1 MGKKDNDREINE
13 WYNEV
18 KLGRQIRICK
28 MQEVQV
34 NMDDKSTS
42 IIPRDKVHILVT
54 EEDKTGEDILAMSDF
69 FGGYVQ
75 QLIDAIRTNAVTT
88 YVPSLPV
95 ADIGIIGEV
104 VQRAEVISQG
114 ATQLLPDFD
123 SLPNGIRQKLK
134 DGIYKVGESKQ
145 VDGNLRAVIVDEAGT
160 RVKDVTLKEVNINL
174 GTLEASRSITN
185 QLQMRQIYAKVDAI
199 QEMQSFQIARDRDR
213 DIKVPFLDA
222 RYYILKAQGENCTD
236 KEREE
241 YLKKAA
247 DKLLSAVNSVY
258 TDLTTSTEHMLK
270 LTRFPIFQR
279 KDQIRGYIGFLTED
293 IQVATKFVGLRM
305 QVLDYLG
312 DTDGAQIEMSRYQ
325 RVMTD
330 FFTKALPNRGY
341 SAAAL
346 IHLNYPYNAVN
357 RDCWYQ
363 LSEDLKSALEAK
375 QDKEKEHI
383 YLVSVEEDEDGGE

>member
-1 MGKKDNDREINE
+1 
-13 WYNEV
+13 
-18 KLGRQIRICK
+18 
-28 MQEVQV
+28 
-34 NMDDKSTS
+34 MDDKSIS
-42 IIPRDKVHILVT
+42 MIPHNEVRILVT
-54 EEDKTGEDILAMSDF
+54 EEDKTGENILAMSDF

-75 QLIDAIRTNAVTT
+75 QLADAIRTNAVT
-88 YVPSLPV
+88 VHIPSIPV

-114 ATQLLPDFD
+114 TTQLLPDFD
-123 SLPNGIRQKLK
+123 SLPKDIRQKLK

-145 VDGNLRAVIVDEAGT
+145 VDGNLRAVIVDESGT
-160 RVKDVTLKEVNINL
+160 RVKDVTLKEVNINS

-185 QLQMRQIYAKVDAI
+185 QLQMRQIYAKLDSI

-236 KEREE
+236 KERSESME
-241 YLKKAA
+241 KAA

-279 KDQIRGYIGFLTED
+279 KDQIRGYIGSLSED
-293 IQVATKFVGLRM
+293 IQVVTKFVGLRM

-312 DTDGAQIEMSRYQ
+312 DTDGAQIEMLHYQ
-325 RVMTD
+325 RVLTD

-341 SAAAL
+341 SMATL
-346 IHLNYPYNAVN
+346 IHLNYPYNAEN

-363 LSEDLKSALEAK
+363 LSEDLKPVLETK
-375 QDKEKEHI
+375 KDKEKEHI
-383 YLVSVEEDEDGGE
+383 YLVSMEENEDDGE

>member
-1 MGKKDNDREINE
+1 MKDI
-13 WYNEV
+13 
-18 KLGRQIRICK
+18 
-28 MQEVQV
+28 QV
-34 NMDDKSTS
+34 NTDDKNIS
-42 IIPRDKVHILVT
+42 IIHNNKIHILVT

-69 FGGYVQ
+69 FGGYIQ
-75 QLIDAIRTNAVTT
+75 QLVDAIRTNAVTT
-88 YVPSLPV
+88 YVPSIPF
-95 ADIGIIGEV
+95 ADVGIIGEV

-123 SLPNGIRQKLK
+123 SLPKDIRQKLK

-145 VDGNLRAVIVDEAGT
+145 IDGNLRAVIVDETGT
-160 RVKDVTLKEVNINL
+160 RVKDITLKEVNINP

-185 QLQMRQIYAKVDAI
+185 QFQMKQIYAKLDAI

-222 RYYILKAQGENCTD
+222 RYYILKAQGKNCTD

-247 DKLLSAVNSVY
+247 DRLLSAVNSVY
-258 TDLTTSTEHMLK
+258 TDLTTSTKHMLK
-270 LTRFPIFQR
+270 LTRFPIFQK
-279 KDQIRGYIGFLTED
+279 KDQIQVYIDFLLED

-325 RVMTD
+325 RVMKD
-330 FFTKALPNRGY
+330 FFTKALPNRRY

-346 IHLNYPYNAVN
+346 IHLNYPYNAEN

-363 LSEDLKSALEAK
+363 LSEDLKPALELK
-375 QDKEKEHI
+375 QDKKKEHI
-383 YLVSVEEDEDGGE
+383 FGFRGGERRWRRIRSAGHVNELL

>member
-1 MGKKDNDREINE
+1 
-13 WYNEV
+13 
-18 KLGRQIRICK
+18 
-28 MQEVQV
+28 
-34 NMDDKSTS
+34 MDEKRVS
-42 IIPRDKVHILVT
+42 IIPQNEVHILVT

-75 QLIDAIRTNAVTT
+75 QLTDAIRTNAITT
-88 YVPSLPV
+88 YVPNIPV

-104 VQRAEVISQG
+104 IQRAEVISRG
-114 ATQLLPDFD
+114 TTQLLPDFD
-123 SLPNGIRQKLK
+123 SLPKDIHQKLK
-134 DGIYKVGESKQ
+134 EGIYKVGESKQ
-145 VDGNLRAVIVDEAGT
+145 VDGNLRAVIVDETGT
-160 RVKDVTLKEVNINL
+160 RVKDVTLKEVNINP
-174 GTLEASRSITN
+174 GTSEASRSITN
-185 QLQMRQIYAKVDAI
+185 QLQMRQIYAKLDAI

-213 DIKVPFLDA
+213 DIKVPFLDS

-258 TDLTTSTEHMLK
+258 ADLTTSTEHMLK

-279 KDQIRGYIGFLTED
+279 KDQIRSYIGFLSED
-293 IQVATKFVGLRM
+293 LQVVTKFVGLRM

-312 DTDGAQIEMSRYQ
+312 DIDGAQIEMSRYQ

-330 FFTKALPNRGY
+330 FFTKGIPNRGY
-341 SAAAL
+341 SSADL
-346 IHLNYPYNAVN
+346 IHLHYPYNAGN

-363 LSEDLKSALEAK
+363 LSENLKPALEAN

-383 YLVSVEEDEDGGE
+383 YLVSVEEN

>member
-1 MGKKDNDREINE
+1 MTSGQGCSLAGEYDILDLA
-13 WYNEV
+13 Y
-18 KLGRQIRICK
+18 QIGICK
-28 MQEVQV
+28 VQEVQV
-34 NMDDKSTS
+34 NMDDKSIS
-42 IIPRDKVHILVT
+42 IIPRNEVHILVT
-54 EEDKTGEDILAMSDF
+54 DEDKTGEDILAMSDF

-75 QLIDAIRTNAVTT
+75 QLTDVIRTNAVTT
-88 YVPSLPV
+88 YVLSIPV

-104 VQRAEVISQG
+104 VQKAEVISQG

-123 SLPNGIRQKLK
+123 SLPKDIRQKLK

-145 VDGNLRAVIVDEAGT
+145 VDGNLRAVIVDETGT
-160 RVKDVTLKEVNINL
+160 RVKDVTLKEVNISP

-185 QLQMRQIYAKVDAI
+185 QLQMRQIYAKLDAI

-222 RYYILKAQGENCTD
+222 RCYILKAQGKNCTD
-236 KEREE
+236 EDRDEN
-241 YLKKAA
+241 LKKTA
-247 DKLLSAVNSVY
+247 DKLLTAVNSVY

-279 KDQIRGYIGFLTED
+279 KDQIRGYIGFLSED
-293 IQVATKFVGLRM
+293 LQVVTKFVGLRM

-312 DTDGAQIEMSRYQ
+312 DTDGEKNEMSRYQ

-341 SAAAL
+341 SAADL
-346 IHLNYPYNAVN
+346 IHLNYPYNAEN

-363 LSEDLKSALEAK
+363 LSEDLKLALESK

>member
-1 MGKKDNDREINE
+1 
-13 WYNEV
+13 
-18 KLGRQIRICK
+18 
-28 MQEVQV
+28 
-34 NMDDKSTS
+34 MDDKSIS
-42 IIPRDKVHILVT
+42 IIPRNEVHILVT
-54 EEDKTGEDILAMSDF
+54 DEDKTGEDILAMSDF

-75 QLIDAIRTNAVTT
+75 QLTDVIRTNAVTT
-88 YVPSLPV
+88 YVPSIPV

-104 VQRAEVISQG
+104 VQKAEVISRG

-123 SLPNGIRQKLK
+123 SLPKDIRQKLK

-145 VDGNLRAVIVDEAGT
+145 VDGNLRAVIVDETGT
-160 RVKDVTLKEVNINL
+160 RVKDVTLKEVNISP

-185 QLQMRQIYAKVDAI
+185 QLQMRQIYAKLDAI

-222 RYYILKAQGENCTD
+222 RCYILKAQGKNCTD
-236 KEREE
+236 EDREE
-241 YLKKAA
+241 NLKKAA
-247 DKLLSAVNSVY
+247 DKLLTAVNSVY

-279 KDQIRGYIGFLTED
+279 KDQIRGYIGFLSED
-293 IQVATKFVGLRM
+293 LQVVTKLVGLRM

-312 DTDGAQIEMSRYQ
+312 DTDGEQIEMSHYQ

-341 SAAAL
+341 SAADL
-346 IHLNYPYNAVN
+346 IHLNYPYNVKN
-357 RDCWYQ
+357 RDNWYQ
-363 LSEDLKSALEAK
+363 LSENLKPTLETK
-375 QDKEKEHI
+375 QDKEKKHI

>member
-1 MGKKDNDREINE
+1 
-13 WYNEV
+13 
-18 KLGRQIRICK
+18 
-28 MQEVQV
+28 
-34 NMDDKSTS
+34 MDDKSIS
-42 IIPRDKVHILVT
+42 IIPRNEVHILVT
-54 EEDKTGEDILAMSDF
+54 DEDKTGEDILAMSDF

-75 QLIDAIRTNAVTT
+75 QLTDVIRTNAVTT
-88 YVPSLPV
+88 YVPSIPV

-104 VQRAEVISQG
+104 VQKAEVISQG

-123 SLPNGIRQKLK
+123 SLPKDIRQKLK

-145 VDGNLRAVIVDEAGT
+145 VDGNLRAVIVDETGT
-160 RVKDVTLKEVNINL
+160 RVKDVTLKEVNISP

-185 QLQMRQIYAKVDAI
+185 QLQMRQIYAKLDAI

-222 RYYILKAQGENCTD
+222 RCYILKAQGKNCTD
-236 KEREE
+236 EDREE
-241 YLKKAA
+241 NLKKAA
-247 DKLLSAVNSVY
+247 DKLLTAVNSVY

-279 KDQIRGYIGFLTED
+279 KDQIRGYIGFLSED
-293 IQVATKFVGLRM
+293 LQVVTKFVGLRM

-312 DTDGAQIEMSRYQ
+312 DTDGEKNEMSRYQ

-341 SAAAL
+341 SAADL
-346 IHLNYPYNAVN
+346 IHLNYPYNAEN

-363 LSEDLKSALEAK
+363 LSEDLKLALESK

>member
-1 MGKKDNDREINE
+1 
-13 WYNEV
+13 
-18 KLGRQIRICK
+18 
-28 MQEVQV
+28 
-34 NMDDKSTS
+34 MDDKKMS
-42 IIPRDKVHILVT
+42 IIPHNEVHILVT

-69 FGGYVQ
+69 FNGYIQ
-75 QLIDAIRTNAVTT
+75 QLTDAIKTNAVTT
-88 YVPSLPV
+88 YVPSIPIANFGL
-95 ADIGIIGEV
+95 IGEV

-123 SLPNGIRQKLK
+123 NLPKDIRQKLK
-134 DGIYKVGESKQ
+134 DGIYKVGKSKQ
-145 VDGNLRAVIVDEAGT
+145 VDGNLRAVVVDETGT
-160 RVKDVTLKEVNINL
+160 RVKDITLKEINTNP

-185 QLQMRQIYAKVDAI
+185 QLQMRQIYAKLDTI

-222 RYYILKAQGENCTD
+222 RYYILKAQGVNCTE

-258 TDLTTSTEHMLK
+258 TDLTTSTEHLLK

-279 KDQIRGYIGFLTED
+279 KDQIRSYIRFLSED

-305 QVLDYLG
+305 QVLDYLE
-312 DTDGAQIEMSRYQ
+312 DADGAQIEMSRYQ

-346 IHLNYPYNAVN
+346 IHLNYPYNAEN

-363 LSEDLKSALEAK
+363 LSEDLKPLLEVK
-375 QDKEKEHI
+375 QDKEQKHI
-383 YLVSVEEDEDGGE
+383 YLVSVEDDKDDRG

>member
-1 MGKKDNDREINE
+1 MTRAQGCSLAGEYDILDLA
-13 WYNEV
+13 Y
-18 KLGRQIRICK
+18 QIGICK
-28 MQEVQV
+28 VQEVQV
-34 NMDDKSTS
+34 NMDDKSIS
-42 IIPRDKVHILVT
+42 IIPRNEVHILVT
-54 EEDKTGEDILAMSDF
+54 DEDKTGEDILAMSDF

-75 QLIDAIRTNAVTT
+75 QLTDVIRTNAVTT
-88 YVPSLPV
+88 YVPSIPV

-104 VQRAEVISQG
+104 VQKAEVISQG

-123 SLPNGIRQKLK
+123 SLPKNIRQKLK

-145 VDGNLRAVIVDEAGT
+145 VDGNLRAVIVDETGT
-160 RVKDVTLKEVNINL
+160 RVKDVTLKEVNISP

-185 QLQMRQIYAKVDAI
+185 QLQMRQIYAKLDAI

-222 RYYILKAQGENCTD
+222 RCYILKAQGKNCTD
-236 KEREE
+236 EDREE
-241 YLKKAA
+241 NLKKAA
-247 DKLLSAVNSVY
+247 DKLLTAVNSVY

-279 KDQIRGYIGFLTED
+279 KDQIRGYIGFLSED
-293 IQVATKFVGLRM
+293 LQVVTKFVGLRM

-312 DTDGAQIEMSRYQ
+312 DTDGEKNEMSHYQ

-341 SAAAL
+341 SAADL
-346 IHLNYPYNAVN
+346 IHLNYPYNAEN

-363 LSEDLKSALEAK
+363 LSEDLKLALESK

>member
-1 MGKKDNDREINE
+1 
-13 WYNEV
+13 
-18 KLGRQIRICK
+18 
-28 MQEVQV
+28 
-34 NMDDKSTS
+34 MDDKSTS
-42 IIPRDKVHILVT
+42 IIPRDEVRILVT

-88 YVPSLPV
+88 YVPNIPV

-123 SLPNGIRQKLK
+123 SLPKDIRQKLK

-145 VDGNLRAVIVDEAGT
+145 VDGNLRAVIVDETGT
-160 RVKDVTLKEVNINL
+160 RVKDVTLKEVNINP

-185 QLQMRQIYAKVDAI
+185 QLQMRQIYAKLDAI
-199 QEMQSFQIARDRDR
+199 QEIQSFQIARDRDR

-241 YLKKAA
+241 YLKNAA

-279 KDQIRGYIGFLTED
+279 KDQIRGYIGFISED

-330 FFTKALPNRGY
+330 FFTKALPDRGY

-346 IHLNYPYNAVN
+346 IHLSYPYNAEN

-363 LSEDLKSALEAK
+363 LSEDLKPALEAK
-375 QDKEKEHI
+375 QDKENEHI
-383 YLVSVEEDEDGGE
+383 YLVSVEEDKDGRE

>member
-1 MGKKDNDREINE
+1 
-13 WYNEV
+13 
-18 KLGRQIRICK
+18 
-28 MQEVQV
+28 
-34 NMDDKSTS
+34 MDDKSIS
-42 IIPRDKVHILVT
+42 IIPQNEVRILVT

-75 QLIDAIRTNAVTT
+75 QLTEVIRTNAVTT
-88 YVPSLPV
+88 FVPNIPV

-104 VQRAEVISQG
+104 IQRAEVISRG
-114 ATQLLPDFD
+114 TTQLLPDFD
-123 SLPNGIRQKLK
+123 SLPKDIHQKLK
-134 DGIYKVGESKQ
+134 DGIYKVGKSKQ
-145 VDGNLRAVIVDEAGT
+145 VDGNLRAVIIDETGT
-160 RVKDVTLKEVNINL
+160 RVKDLTLKEVNINP
-174 GTLEASRSITN
+174 GTLEASRSLTN
-185 QLQMRQIYAKVDAI
+185 QLQMRQIYAKLDAI
-199 QEMQSFQIARDRDR
+199 QEMQSFQIARARDR

-241 YLKKAA
+241 CLKKAA

-258 TDLTTSTEHMLK
+258 ADLTTSTEHMLK

-279 KDQIRGYIGFLTED
+279 KDQIRNYIGFLSED
-293 IQVATKFVGLRM
+293 LQVVTKFVGLRM

-312 DTDGAQIEMSRYQ
+312 DIDGAQIEMSRYR

-330 FFTKALPNRGY
+330 FFTKGLPNRGY
-341 SAAAL
+341 SAADL
-346 IHLNYPYNAVN
+346 IHLHFPYNAEN

-363 LSEDLKSALEAK
+363 LSENLKPALEAS

-383 YLVSVEEDEDGGE
+383 YLVSVEDEDDGK

>member
-1 MGKKDNDREINE
+1 MTSGQGCSLAGEYDILDLA
-13 WYNEV
+13 Y
-18 KLGRQIRICK
+18 QIGICK
-28 MQEVQV
+28 VQEVQV
-34 NMDDKSTS
+34 NMDDKSIS
-42 IIPRDKVHILVT
+42 IIPRNEVHILVT
-54 EEDKTGEDILAMSDF
+54 DEDKTGEDILAMSDF

-75 QLIDAIRTNAVTT
+75 QLTDVIRTNAVTT
-88 YVPSLPV
+88 YVLSIPV

-104 VQRAEVISQG
+104 VQKAEVISQG

-123 SLPNGIRQKLK
+123 SLPKDIRQKLK

-145 VDGNLRAVIVDEAGT
+145 VDGNLRAVIVDETGT
-160 RVKDVTLKEVNINL
+160 RVKDVTLKEVNISP

-185 QLQMRQIYAKVDAI
+185 QLQMRQIYAKLDAL

-222 RYYILKAQGENCTD
+222 RCYILKAQGKNCTD
-236 KEREE
+236 EDRDEN
-241 YLKKAA
+241 LKKAA
-247 DKLLSAVNSVY
+247 DKLLTAVNSVY

-279 KDQIRGYIGFLTED
+279 KDQIRGYIGFLSED
-293 IQVATKFVGLRM
+293 LQVVTKFVGLRM

-312 DTDGAQIEMSRYQ
+312 DTDGEKNEMSRYQ

-341 SAAAL
+341 SAADL
-346 IHLNYPYNAVN
+346 IHLNYPYNAEN

-363 LSEDLKSALEAK
+363 LSEDLKLALESK

>member
-1 MGKKDNDREINE
+1 MTSGQGCSLAGEYDILDLA
-13 WYNEV
+13 Y
-18 KLGRQIRICK
+18 QIGICK
-28 MQEVQV
+28 VQEVQV
-34 NMDDKSTS
+34 NMDDKSIS
-42 IIPRDKVHILVT
+42 IIPRNEVHILVT
-54 EEDKTGEDILAMSDF
+54 DEDKTGEDILAMSDF

-75 QLIDAIRTNAVTT
+75 QLTDVIRTNAVTT
-88 YVPSLPV
+88 YVLSIPV

-104 VQRAEVISQG
+104 VQKAEVISQG

-123 SLPNGIRQKLK
+123 SLPKDIRQKLK

-145 VDGNLRAVIVDEAGT
+145 VDGNLRAVRGDETGT
-160 RVKDVTLKEVNINL
+160 RVKDVTLKEVNISP

-185 QLQMRQIYAKVDAI
+185 QLQMRQIYAKLDAI

-222 RYYILKAQGENCTD
+222 RCYILKAQGKNCTD
-236 KEREE
+236 EDRDEN
-241 YLKKAA
+241 LKKAA
-247 DKLLSAVNSVY
+247 DKLLTAVNSVY

-279 KDQIRGYIGFLTED
+279 KDQIRGYIGFLSED
-293 IQVATKFVGLRM
+293 LQVVTKFVGLRM

-312 DTDGAQIEMSRYQ
+312 DTDGEKNEMSRYQ

-341 SAAAL
+341 SAADL
-346 IHLNYPYNAVN
+346 IHLNYPYNAEN

-363 LSEDLKSALEAK
+363 LSEDLKLALESK

>member
-1 MGKKDNDREINE
+1 
-13 WYNEV
+13 
-18 KLGRQIRICK
+18 
-28 MQEVQV
+28 
-34 NMDDKSTS
+34 MDDKSIS
-42 IIPRDKVHILVT
+42 IIPRNEVHILVT

-75 QLIDAIRTNAVTT
+75 QLTDVIRTNAVTT
-88 YVPSLPV
+88 YVPSIPV

-123 SLPNGIRQKLK
+123 SLPKDIRQKLK

-145 VDGNLRAVIVDEAGT
+145 VDGNLRAVIVDETGT
-160 RVKDVTLKEVNINL
+160 RVKDVTLKEVNINP

-185 QLQMRQIYAKVDAI
+185 QLQMRQIYAKLDAI
-199 QEMQSFQIARDRDR
+199 QEMQSFQVARDRDR

-222 RYYILKAQGENCTD
+222 RYYILKAQGEKCTD

-258 TDLTTSTEHMLK
+258 ADLTTATEHMLK
-270 LTRFPIFQR
+270 LTSFPVFQR
-279 KDQIRGYIGFLTED
+279 KDQIRGYIGFLSED
-293 IQVATKFVGLRM
+293 LQVVTKFVGLRM

-312 DTDGAQIEMSRYQ
+312 DADGAQIEMSRYQ

-330 FFTKALPNRGY
+330 FFTKNLPNRGY
-341 SAAAL
+341 SAADL
-346 IHLNYPYNAVN
+346 IHLNYPYNAGN

-363 LSEDLKSALEAK
+363 LSEKLKPALETK
-375 QDKEKEHI
+375 QNREKEHI

>member
-1 MGKKDNDREINE
+1 MKKN
-13 WYNEV
+13 
-18 KLGRQIRICK
+18 
-28 MQEVQV
+28 
-34 NMDDKSTS
+34 NMSDKSLS
-42 IIPRDKVHILVT
+42 IIPRNEVHILVT
-54 EEDKTGEDILAMSDF
+54 EEDKTGENILAMSDF

-75 QLIDAIRTNAVTT
+75 QLTDVIRTNVVTN
-88 YVPSLPV
+88 YVPNIPV
-95 ADIGIIGEV
+95 SDIGIIGEV

-123 SLPNGIRQKLK
+123 SLPKDIRQKLK
-134 DGIYKVGESKQ
+134 AGIYKVGESKQ
-145 VDGNLRAVIVDEAGT
+145 VDGNLRAVIVDETGT
-160 RVKDVTLKEVNINL
+160 RVKDVTLKEVNINP
-174 GTLEASRSITN
+174 GTVEASRSITN
-185 QLQMRQIYAKVDAI
+185 QLQMRQIYAKLDAI

-258 TDLTTSTEHMLK
+258 TDLTTSTEHILE
-270 LTRFPIFQR
+270 LTRFPIFQ
-279 KDQIRGYIGFLTED
+279 KKEQIRGYIGFLSED
-293 IQVATKFVGLRM
+293 LQVVTKFVGLRM

-312 DTDGAQIEMSRYQ
+312 DTDGAQIEMSCYQ
-325 RVMTD
+325 RAMTD

-341 SAAAL
+341 SAADL
-346 IHLNYPYNAVN
+346 IHLNYPYNAEN

-363 LSEDLKSALEAK
+363 LSENIKPALEIK

-383 YLVSVEEDEDGGE
+383 YLVSVEENEDGGE

>member
-1 MGKKDNDREINE
+1 MTSGQGCSLAGEYDILDLA
-13 WYNEV
+13 Y
-18 KLGRQIRICK
+18 QIGICK
-28 MQEVQV
+28 VQEVQV
-34 NMDDKSTS
+34 NMDDKSIS
-42 IIPRDKVHILVT
+42 IIPRNEVHILVT
-54 EEDKTGEDILAMSDF
+54 DEDKTGEDILAMSDF

-75 QLIDAIRTNAVTT
+75 QLTDVIRTNAVTT
-88 YVPSLPV
+88 YVPSIPV

-104 VQRAEVISQG
+104 VQKAEVISQG

-123 SLPNGIRQKLK
+123 SLPKDIRQKLK

-145 VDGNLRAVIVDEAGT
+145 VDGNLRAVIVDETGT
-160 RVKDVTLKEVNINL
+160 RVKDVTLKEVNISP

-185 QLQMRQIYAKVDAI
+185 QLQMRQIYAKLDAI

-222 RYYILKAQGENCTD
+222 RCYILKAQGKNCTD
-236 KEREE
+236 EDRDEN
-241 YLKKAA
+241 LKKAA
-247 DKLLSAVNSVY
+247 DKLLTAVNSVY

-279 KDQIRGYIGFLTED
+279 KDQIRGYIGFLSED
-293 IQVATKFVGLRM
+293 LQVVTKFVGLRM

-312 DTDGAQIEMSRYQ
+312 DTDGEKNEMSRYQ

-341 SAAAL
+341 SAADL
-346 IHLNYPYNAVN
+346 IHLNYPYNAEN

-363 LSEDLKSALEAK
+363 LSEDLKLALESK

>member
-1 MGKKDNDREINE
+1 M
-13 WYNEV
+13 
-18 KLGRQIRICK
+18 
-28 MQEVQV
+28 
-34 NMDDKSTS
+34 NMDDKSIS
-42 IIPRDKVHILVT
+42 IIPHNEVRILVT
-54 EEDKTGEDILAMSDF
+54 KEDKTGENILAMSDF

-75 QLIDAIRTNAVTT
+75 QLTDAIRTNAVTAH
-88 YVPSLPV
+88 VPSIPV

-123 SLPNGIRQKLK
+123 SLPKDIRQKLK

-145 VDGNLRAVIVDEAGT
+145 VDGNLRAVIIDETET
-160 RVKDVTLKEVNINL
+160 RVKDVTLKEVNINP

-185 QLQMRQIYAKVDAI
+185 QLQMRQIYAKLDAI
-199 QEMQSFQIARDRDR
+199 QEIQSFQIARDRDR
-213 DIKVPFLDA
+213 DIKVPFMDA

-236 KEREE
+236 KERKES
-241 YLKKAA
+241 LKKAA

-279 KDQIRGYIGFLTED
+279 KDQILSYIGFLSED

-330 FFTKALPNRGY
+330 FFTKALPNIGY

-346 IHLNYPYNAVN
+346 IHLNYPYSVEN

-363 LSEDLKSALEAK
+363 LSEDLKPALEMK
-375 QDKEKEHI
+375 KDKEKEHI
-383 YLVSVEEDEDGGE
+383 YLVSVEDDEDGGE

>member
-1 MGKKDNDREINE
+1 
-13 WYNEV
+13 
-18 KLGRQIRICK
+18 
-28 MQEVQV
+28 
-34 NMDDKSTS
+34 MDDKSIS
-42 IIPRDKVHILVT
+42 IIPRNEVHILVT

-69 FGGYVQ
+69 FGCYVQ
-75 QLIDAIRTNAVTT
+75 QLVDAIRTKAVTT
-88 YVPSLPV
+88 YVPSIPV

-104 VQRAEVISQG
+104 VQRAKVISQG

-123 SLPNGIRQKLK
+123 CLPKDIREKLK

-145 VDGNLRAVIVDEAGT
+145 VDGNLRAVIVDETGT
-160 RVKDVTLKEVNINL
+160 RVKDVTLKEVNINP

-185 QLQMRQIYAKVDAI
+185 QLQMRQIYAKLDAI

-222 RYYILKAQGENCTD
+222 RYYILKAQGENCAD

-279 KDQIRGYIGFLTED
+279 KNQIQGYIGFISED
-293 IQVATKFVGLRM
+293 IQVATKLVGLRM

-330 FFTKALPNRGY
+330 FFTKDLQNRGY

-346 IHLNYPYNAVN
+346 IHLNYPYNAEN
-357 RDCWYQ
+357 RNCWYQ
-363 LSEDLKSALEAK
+363 LSKDLKLVLESN
-375 QDKEKEHI
+375 QDKEKEYI